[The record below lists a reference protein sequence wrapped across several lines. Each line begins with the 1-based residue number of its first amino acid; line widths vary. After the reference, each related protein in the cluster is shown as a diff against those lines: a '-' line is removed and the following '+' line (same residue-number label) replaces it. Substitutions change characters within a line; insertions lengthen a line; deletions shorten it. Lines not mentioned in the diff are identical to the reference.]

1 MKNMQSLTRRN
12 FLRGL
17 GTALALPTLESVSPL
32 KSLAASAGSEHPLRM
47 AFMFVPNGMHMPDWT
62 PSATGS
68 HFDLPKILSSF
79 EPVKRDLLI
88 LSGLTHD
95 KGRANGD
102 GPGDHARSAGVF
114 LTGVQ
119 PLKSEGSEIR
129 AGVSV
134 DQVIAKSIGHQTR
147 FASLELGAESGRQS
161 GKCDSGYSCAY
172 SNNISWRDASTPMT
186 KEVNPKLVFERLFGN
201 QIASEE
207 SESQARRKLF
217 RKSILDF
224 VLDDA
229 HRLEKKASYKDKQKL
244 NEYLTAVRE
253 IEQRIERADRDKL
266 ERPDYLTEFEAPE
279 GIPSSYEEHIKLL
292 GDLMVLSFQA
302 DVTRVATFMLAN
314 EGSNRSY
321 RHIGVNEGHHSLSHH
336 QNDPVK
342 LAKISEINEFH
353 ARQAAYMIQ
362 KMKSI
367 PEGDGTLL
375 DHSMIVYGAGIS
387 DGNRHN
393 NENLPIMVAGKGNGL
408 IKTGRHLSFEFET
421 PMANLLL
428 SMIQG
433 MGVDAER
440 FGDSTGTLRGLNG

>member
-1 MKNMQSLTRRN
+1 MKNMQPWTRRN

-17 GTALALPTLESVSPL
+17 GTALALPALESVAPL
-32 KSLAASAGSEHPLRM
+32 KSLAAGANTEHPLRT

-62 PSATGS
+62 PSTTGAR
-68 HFDLPKILSSF
+68 FDLPKILSSF

-102 GPGDHARSAGVF
+102 GAGDHARSAGVF

-129 AGVSV
+129 AGVSA
-134 DQVIAKSIGHQTR
+134 DQVIAKAIGHQTR

-172 SNNISWRDASTPMT
+172 SNNISWRDAATPMT

-253 IEQRIERADRDKL
+253 IEQRIERADLEKQ

-292 GDLMVLSFQA
+292 GDLMVLGFQA
-302 DVTRVATFMLAN
+302 DVTRVGTFMLAN

-353 ARQAAYMIQ
+353 ARQVAYIIQ

-393 NENLPIMVAGKGNGL
+393 NENLPIMVAGRGNGL
-408 IKTGRHLSFEFET
+408 IKTGRHLNYEFET

-428 SMIQG
+428 SMIRG
-433 MGVDAER
+433 TGAHADR